1 MNAIEGLTAEFAKM
15 PGIGKRS
22 AERLAYYV
30 QSIPKTEARKLVDAI
45 AQVKKRAKVC
55 GECGNVSEEDPCRVC
70 SAPSRDRTT
79 ICVVE
84 TPRDLGAIE
93 AAGGY
98 RGLYHVLGGRI
109 APLDNV
115 YPENLNIRRLVERVH
130 SGEIREVILATNPDT
145 EGDATANHVADE
157 LAALDVT
164 VTRLARGM
172 PAGGQLEYAAQGTLA
187 GALAGRQALN
197 ANRRQG
203 LAEN

>member
-1 MNAIEGLTAEFAKM
+1 MTAIQTLATEFAKM

-22 AERLAYYV
+22 AERLAFYV
-30 QSIPKTEARKLVDAI
+30 QSIPRAEARKLVDAI
-45 AQVKKRAKVC
+45 ALVKKTAKAC
-55 GECGNVSEEDPCRVC
+55 GACGNVSDSDPCSICAARN
-70 SAPSRDRTT
+70 RDRST

-84 TPRDLGAIE
+84 TPRDLAAVE
-93 AAGGY
+93 ASGDY

-115 YPENLNIRRLVERVH
+115 YPEDLSIRRLVERARSREV
-130 SGEIREVILATNPDT
+130 REVILATNPDT

-157 LAALDVT
+157 LAGADVT

-187 GALAGRQALN
+187 GALAGRRPLG
-197 ANRRQG
+197 ANR
-203 LAEN
+203 A